1 MINSVS
7 FFKLILSYLISHCLS
22 FSIAASYSV
31 YHWRFKGL
39 FLCFRLLIHFL
50 FNVQCWWGRQQENEW
65 WVESKLLFDLTTI
78 ILLAGSDLVSPWLV
92 SIQWPVITIPKEFP
106 LYVPLSFSL
115 QPATAGSLMKKTQ
128 TDLVHSVCRQNML
141 MEKEQRRLLFSY
153 VHHLRFQRLGSVSLL
168 IKQPLKL

>member
-1 MINSVS
+1 MINSDS

-115 QPATAGSLMKKTQ
+115 QPATAGSLMKKN
-128 TDLVHSVCRQNML
+128 TDWSGSFCLQAKHVDGEGT
-141 MEKEQRRLLFSY
+141 EKAFVFLCTPPQ
-153 VHHLRFQRLGSVSLL
+153 VSTVG
-168 IKQPLKL
+168 QC